1 MRISLLFLLVFLVVI
16 SDSIAQDK
24 FPEGFALVK
33 RDGDIAIYE
42 RWIIFPDSDPPQEA
56 REVKG
61 EFTAQSSIY
70 KVLALIKDKT
80 KIKIWQK
87 HVSEFRVYPQP
98 DTTFWLEY
106 SYHDIPWPVSDQD
119 HFLEYQLYERKPAE
133 ELFLMFKSRKDPVLA
148 PKQNGVTRMILS
160 GSWRLQQVSP
170 NQVKVTYRILSMPIG
185 IPRLFTDPVIRSNL
199 MSTIQALKRLAEGK

>member
-16 SDSIAQDK
+16 PDSNAQDK

-133 ELFLMFKSRKDPVLA
+133 EFFLMFKSRKDPVLA

>member
-1 MRISLLFLLVFLVVI
+1 MRISLLSLVVFLMVI
-16 SDSIAQDK
+16 PDLIAQDK

-70 KVLALIKDKT
+70 RALALLKDQT

-119 HFLEYQLYERKPAE
+119 HFLEYQLYEKKRGE
-133 ELFLMFKSRKDPVLA
+133 ELFLTFKSRKDPVLA

-160 GSWRLQQVSP
+160 GSWRL
-170 NQVKVTYRILSMPIG
+170 
-185 IPRLFTDPVIRSNL
+185 
-199 MSTIQALKRLAEGK
+199 